1 MIDDAKVRKT
11 ESKIKETNLEFLI
24 VDILVVFLPKEDKRR
39 REFSKFDVP

>member
-24 VDILVVFLPKEDKRR
+24 VDILVVFLPKEDNHRK
-39 REFSKFDVP
+39 EFSKFDVL